1 MLQSPGVWHG
11 FSVFAANSVRLGQGR
26 PFRTAFW
33 PWSVR
38 PTGSGKEGRSRA
50 SCFESPAGP
59 PVMTEAD
66 GNLRARTVLPSA
78 APITSRCEPIPVFP
92 LPPECILVRRVWLW
106 NILRRVKHCGAHH
119 GRFHS
124 PRRFWTARVRR
135 KGAGAHGTSP
145 NGLTGESAS
154 ADRRAGVVTKKHF
167 LGQMLMLC
175 A

>member
-1 MLQSPGVWHG
+1 MTYSTTKGPHRKKVRPFIYLGRKARKLLMLQSPGVWHG

-50 SCFESPAGP
+50 SCFESPTGP

-66 GNLRARTVLPSA
+66 GNLRARTVLPPA
-78 APITSRCEPIPVFP
+78 APITSRSEPIPVFP

-106 NILRRVKHCGAHH
+106 NILRRVKHCGAHQ
-119 GRFHS
+119 GRFYFL
-124 PRRFWTARVRR
+124 RRFSEV
-135 KGAGAHGTSP
+135 K
-145 NGLTGESAS
+145 
-154 ADRRAGVVTKKHF
+154 V
-167 LGQMLMLC
+167 MLNLQT
-175 A
+175 